1 MNLFFWI
8 NFTVSMMC
16 FLFMIILNV
25 AYFSK
30 KNMNNI
36 ENKIYKTLVLVC
48 DFILSFSFF
57 QDVLFYLNI
66 PNIVFQKLF
75 SFVTSISILWLC
87 IFTFYVFAISY
98 EHNEKIYTY
107 LKNNVNKILFG
118 IFICNTILCI
128 SFFFMKY
135 DGLVVDGGTITYAS
149 GPVPTIYTII
159 LLSLILLSIF
169 LIAIKKKYTSSK
181 KLLPFYLILPVGIV
195 AMIMMFV
202 FPLFGTVQPLF
213 TFIVFIMY
221 HTIENPDMK
230 LVNELTLAK
239 DSAEKASQ
247 VKSEFLSSMSHELRT
262 PLNAIIGLTEVSRTS
277 TNIDDMHN
285 DLNDI
290 KISSLKL
297 LELIDGI
304 LISNNIDNNTIEIYN
319 SNYNLNDLLNNVINN
334 TNTLLKGKNVEL
346 KTRITSDIPNALYG
360 DKDKI
365 KIVINNLLSNAV
377 KYTDEGCI
385 VFDVSGILMK
395 DKYNLKISV
404 SDTGHGISKEDL
416 EHIFDRFYRSEENK
430 DSDVEGTGLGLSIT
444 KSIVEMMD
452 GNISVNSAL
461 GEGTT
466 FTVTLNQKIV
476 NENNDVETL

>member
-8 NFTVSMMC
+8 NVTVSIMC
-16 FLFMIILNV
+16 LVFLLILNV

-36 ENKIYKTLVLVC
+36 ENKIYKTLVLGC
-48 DFILSFSFF
+48 DFAITFSFF
-57 QDVLFYLNI
+57 QDIMFFLHFSNK
-66 PNIVFQKLF
+66 FFEKLF
-75 SFVTSISILWLC
+75 SFVTTLTIFWLC
-87 IFTFYVFAISY
+87 IFAFYVFVISL
-98 EHNEKIYTY
+98 EHNEKIYSF
-107 LKNNVNKILFG
+107 LKKNVNKILFS
-118 IFICNTILCI
+118 IFACNLLLCLM
-128 SFFFMKY
+128 FFFMRY
-135 DGLVVDGGTITYAS
+135 ESLVIDGGVVSSVS
-149 GPVPTIYTII
+149 GPVTTIYTII
-159 LLSLILLSIF
+159 LLLMFIFSIV
-169 LIAIKKKYTSSK
+169 LIAINKKHTSRK
-181 KLLPFYLILPVGIV
+181 KLLPFYLMLPVGVVAIV
-195 AMIMMFV
+195 LMFL

-213 TFIVFIMY
+213 TIIVFIMY

-230 LVNELTLAK
+230 MVNELTLAK

-277 TNIDDMHN
+277 NSIEDMHN
-285 DLNDI
+285 DLDDI
-290 KISSLKL
+290 KTSSLKL

-304 LISNNIDNNTIEIYN
+304 LISNNIDNNTIEIHN
-319 SNYNLNDLLNNVINN
+319 SNYNLKDLLEHIINN

-346 KTRITSDIPNALYG
+346 KTRITSDIPNTLYG

-365 KIVINNLLSNAV
+365 KIIINNLLSNAV

-395 DKYNLKISV
+395 DKYNLKISI

-466 FTVTLNQKIV
+466 FTVTLNQRMV
-476 NENNDVETL
+476 DNNEVETL